1 MKLSYTAIKK
11 AMEISAA
18 SLFSL
23 QVTWIIE
30 SYSNNVV
37 ALMLWSFLN
46 PPGGRS
52 SLILEFQVL
61 TRSIFFIKSKQ
72 RCFRKKNQWVA
83 TGF

>member
-52 SLILEFQVL
+52 SLILEF
-61 TRSIFFIKSKQ
+61 
-72 RCFRKKNQWVA
+72 
-83 TGF
+83 

>member
-23 QVTWIIE
+23 QVSWIIE

-37 ALMLWSFLN
+37 ALMVPHLFQDLDF
-46 PPGGRS
+46 
-52 SLILEFQVL
+52 EF
-61 TRSIFFIKSKQ
+61 
-72 RCFRKKNQWVA
+72 
-83 TGF
+83 G